1 MNYISVAL
9 LFMLASS
16 SHASDG
22 EMGWTRLLFCES
34 GDYCVDIYS
43 PDFDEASTIKVTYRG
58 KAIEIPPEVNRYLP
72 DAFLNRVRF
81 VTTSNKNSTEK
92 ELIIPYIGS
101 NADPVQRELVLR
113 IAKDR
118 VLSIQV
124 DRASRG
130 SLNCPKGGLPAY

>member
-58 KAIEIPPEVNRYLP
+58 KAIEIPPEVNGYLP

-81 VTTSNKNSTEK
+81 VTISTQNSAQK
-92 ELIIPYIGS
+92 ELIIPLIGS
-101 NADPVQRELVLR
+101 EGDMVQRQLVVR

-118 VLSIQV
+118 VLSFKINIQSER
-124 DRASRG
+124 DGMARD
-130 SLNCPKGGLPAY
+130 

>member
-72 DAFLNRVRF
+72 DAFLNRVRY
-81 VTTSNKNSTEK
+81 VTISTQNSAEK
-92 ELIIPYIGS
+92 ELIIPLIGS
-101 NADPVQRELVLR
+101 EGDMVQRQLVVR

-118 VLSIQV
+118 VLSFKVNIQSER
-124 DRASRG
+124 DGMARD
-130 SLNCPKGGLPAY
+130 

>member
-58 KAIEIPPEVNRYLP
+58 KAIEIPPEVNGYLP
-72 DAFLNRVRF
+72 DAFLNRVRV
-81 VTTSNKNSTEK
+81 VTISTQNSAQK
-92 ELIIPYIGS
+92 ELIIPLVGS
-101 NADPVQRELVLR
+101 EGDMVQRHLVVR

-118 VLSIQV
+118 VLSFKVNIQSER
-124 DRASRG
+124 DGMARD
-130 SLNCPKGGLPAY
+130 

>member
-58 KAIEIPPEVNRYLP
+58 KAIEIPPEVNGYLP
-72 DAFLNRVRF
+72 DEFLNRVRV
-81 VTTSNKNSTEK
+81 VTISTQNSAQK
-92 ELIIPYIGS
+92 ELIIPLVGS
-101 NADPVQRELVLR
+101 EGDMVQRHLVVR

-118 VLSIQV
+118 VLSFKVNIQSER
-124 DRASRG
+124 DGMARD
-130 SLNCPKGGLPAY
+130 

>member
-58 KAIEIPPEVNRYLP
+58 KAIEIPPEVNGYLP

-81 VTTSNKNSTEK
+81 VTISTQNSAQK
-92 ELIIPYIGS
+92 ELIIPLVGS
-101 NADPVQRELVLR
+101 EGDMVQRPLVVR

-118 VLSIQV
+118 VLSFKVNIQSER
-124 DRASRG
+124 DGMARD
-130 SLNCPKGGLPAY
+130 

>member
-58 KAIEIPPEVNRYLP
+58 KAIEIPPEVNGYLP

-81 VTTSNKNSTEK
+81 VTISTQNSAEK
-92 ELIIPYIGS
+92 ELIIPLIGS
-101 NADPVQRELVLR
+101 EGDMVQRQLVVR

-118 VLSIQV
+118 VLSFKVNIQSER
-124 DRASRG
+124 DGMARD
-130 SLNCPKGGLPAY
+130 

>member
-9 LFMLASS
+9 LFMLASI

-58 KAIEIPPEVNRYLP
+58 KAIEIPPEVNGYLP

-81 VTTSNKNSTEK
+81 VTISTQNSAQK
-92 ELIIPYIGS
+92 ELIIPLVGS
-101 NADPVQRELVLR
+101 EGDMVQRHLVVR

-118 VLSIQV
+118 VLSFKVNIQSER
-124 DRASRG
+124 DGMARD
-130 SLNCPKGGLPAY
+130 

>member
-58 KAIEIPPEVNRYLP
+58 KAIEIPPEVNGYLP

-81 VTTSNKNSTEK
+81 VTISTQNSAEK
-92 ELIIPYIGS
+92 ELIIPLVGS
-101 NADPVQRELVLR
+101 EGDMVQRHLVVR

-118 VLSIQV
+118 VLSFKVNIQSER
-124 DRASRG
+124 DGMARD
-130 SLNCPKGGLPAY
+130 

>member
-58 KAIEIPPEVNRYLP
+58 KAIEIPPEVNGYLP

-81 VTTSNKNSTEK
+81 VTISTQNSAEK
-92 ELIIPYIGS
+92 ELIIPLIGS
-101 NADPVQRELVLR
+101 EGDMVQRQLVVR

-118 VLSIQV
+118 VLSFKVNIQSV
-124 DRASRG
+124 RDGMARD
-130 SLNCPKGGLPAY
+130 

>member
-58 KAIEIPPEVNRYLP
+58 KAIEIPPEVNRNQP
-72 DAFLNRVRF
+72 DAFWNRVSF
-81 VTTSNKNSTEK
+81 DTISTQNSAEK
-92 ELIIPYIGS
+92 ELIIPLIGS
-101 NADPVQRELVLR
+101 EGDMVQRQLVVR

-118 VLSIQV
+118 VLSFKVNIQSER
-124 DRASRG
+124 DGMARD
-130 SLNCPKGGLPAY
+130 

>member
-16 SHASDG
+16 SRASDG

-58 KAIEIPPEVNRYLP
+58 KAIEIPPEVNGYLP

-81 VTTSNKNSTEK
+81 VTISTQNSAEK
-92 ELIIPYIGS
+92 ELIIPLIGS
-101 NADPVQRELVLR
+101 EGDMVQRQLVVR

-118 VLSIQV
+118 VLSFKVNIQSER
-124 DRASRG
+124 DGMARD
-130 SLNCPKGGLPAY
+130 

>member
-58 KAIEIPPEVNRYLP
+58 KAIEIPPEVNGYLP

-81 VTTSNKNSTEK
+81 VTISTQNSAQK
-92 ELIIPYIGS
+92 ELIIPLIGS
-101 NADPVQRELVLR
+101 EGDMVQRQLVVR

-118 VLSIQV
+118 VLSFKVNIQSER
-124 DRASRG
+124 DGMARD
-130 SLNCPKGGLPAY
+130 

>member
-34 GDYCVDIYS
+34 GDYCFDIYS

-58 KAIEIPPEVNRYLP
+58 KAIEIPPEVNGYLP

-81 VTTSNKNSTEK
+81 VTISTQNSAQK
-92 ELIIPYIGS
+92 ELIIPLVGS
-101 NADPVQRELVLR
+101 EGDMVQRHLVVR

-118 VLSIQV
+118 VLSFKVNIQSER
-124 DRASRG
+124 DGMARD
-130 SLNCPKGGLPAY
+130 

>member
-58 KAIEIPPEVNRYLP
+58 KAIEIPPEVNGYLP

-81 VTTSNKNSTEK
+81 VTISTQNSAQK
-92 ELIIPYIGS
+92 ELIIPLVGS
-101 NADPVQRELVLR
+101 EGDMVQRHLVVR

-118 VLSIQV
+118 VLSFKVNIQSER
-124 DRASRG
+124 DGMARD
-130 SLNCPKGGLPAY
+130 

>member
-58 KAIEIPPEVNRYLP
+58 KAIEIPPEVNGYLP

-81 VTTSNKNSTEK
+81 VTISTQNSAEK
-92 ELIIPYIGS
+92 ELISPLSGS
-101 NADPVQRELVLR
+101 EGDMVQRQLVVR

-118 VLSIQV
+118 VLSFKINIQSER
-124 DRASRG
+124 DGMARD
-130 SLNCPKGGLPAY
+130 